1 MKHKKTKLN
10 NGMRIITVP
19 MKSNQTV
26 TVMVLVE
33 AGSKYETHKN
43 NGISHFL
50 EHMCFKGTDKRSV
63 FEITEQLDGLGAE
76 SNAFTS
82 EEFTGYYAKAHYKHV
97 DNLIDIVSDIYLGST
112 LPSDEIQKER
122 GVIIEEINMYEDM
135 PQRIVWDIFEKLL
148 YNDQPAGMTVLGP
161 KENILNMK
169 RSDFVAYRKKHYV
182 AEGTTVVVSGNI
194 DEKKVITSLKKVF
207 KDISI
212 SKKYSKKKTKDVQTV
227 PELSVHFKKT
237 DQAHLVLGC
246 RSFDRYDK
254 RNYATKVL
262 ATILGQGMSSRLFK
276 IMRDER
282 GMCYYTRAMQA
293 GYTDHGY
300 FSVSAGVNKDRL
312 EEAVEVILTEMKRL
326 KDEPVLEKELIK
338 AKDFI
343 IGTRA
348 LGMESSSDYAEWYGF
363 QELYRDTLIDLATY
377 SKKIQKIT
385 AQDIQ
390 DVAKKVF
397 VDKYLNLA
405 VVGPFKNSKKIAQKL
420 HF

>member
-1 MKHKKTKLN
+1 MKYTRKKLK
-10 NGMRIITVP
+10 NGLRIITVP

-33 AGSKYETHKN
+33 AGAKYETHKN

-50 EHMCFKGTDKRSV
+50 EHMCFKGTEKRSV

-82 EEFTGYYAKAHYKHV
+82 EEYTGYYAKAHYKHV

-135 PQRIVWDIFEKLL
+135 PQRIVWDVFEKLI
-148 YNDQPAGMTVLGP
+148 YGDQPAGMTVLGP
-161 KENILNMK
+161 KKNILNMK

-182 AEGTTVVVSGNI
+182 AQGTTVVVSGNI
-194 DEKKVITSLKKVF
+194 NEAKIMTSLKKVF
-207 KDISI
+207 KDIPAT
-212 SKKYSKKKTKDVQTV
+212 KKHAMKKTKDVQSK
-227 PELSVHFKKT
+227 PEVSVRYRKT
-237 DQAHLVLGC
+237 DQAHLVIGC
-246 RSFDRYDK
+246 RSFSRHDK
-254 RNYATKVL
+254 RAAAVRVL
-262 ATILGQGMSSRLFK
+262 GTILGQGMSSRLFK

-282 GMCYYTRAMQA
+282 GMCYYVRATPA
-293 GYTDHGY
+293 SYSDTGY

-312 EEAVEVILTEMKRL
+312 EEAVEVILGEL
-326 KDEPVLEKELIK
+326 KKLKEEAVTDRELIK

-343 IGTRA
+343 IGTKA
-348 LGMESSSDYAEWYGF
+348 LDMESSSDFAEWFGF
-363 QELYRDTLIDLATY
+363 QELCHE
-377 SKKIQKIT
+377 KII
-385 AQDIQ
+385 
-390 DVAKKVF
+390 VLSEFNKKVQKVTSKDLQELANDIF
-397 VDKYLNLA
+397 VDAKLNLA
-405 VVGPFKNSKKIAQKL
+405 VVGPFKNTKQLAKKF